1 MPRDYV
7 VGMARA
13 AMVFFAAVIA
23 IHALRYYGT
32 LGNVWF
38 HIDPRLRAVIQQA
51 PVQALTHMLI
61 APIALFV
68 GPFQFYP
75 RLRAR
80 APRIHRWL
88 GRIYVAACL
97 IAGMGALATTP
108 YASGGPTAGLG
119 FGILA
124 VCWIITTSAAWQAAV
139 RRDFNRHRLFMRY
152 SYAMTFAA
160 VTLRLQIPIGF
171 ALGGV
176 SYSAMSRYLS
186 YTSWLPN
193 VILVALYSA
202 FEQRR
207 RPRSAPV
214 E

>member
-23 IHALRYYGT
+23 IHALRYYGA
-32 LGNVWF
+32 LGNIWF
-38 HIDPRLRAVIQQA
+38 DIDPKLKAVIRHA

-97 IAGMGALATTP
+97 IAGMGALATAP
-108 YASGGPTAGLG
+108 NASGGPVAGLG

-124 VCWIITTSAAWQAAV
+124 VCWIITTFAAWQAAV
-139 RRDFNRHRLFMRY
+139 QRDFDRHRLLMRY

-160 VTLRLQIPIGF
+160 VTLRLQIPIGL
-171 ALGGV
+171 ALGGA
-176 SYSAMSRYLS
+176 SYSAISPYLS
-186 YTSWLPN
+186 YTSWIPN
-193 VILVALYSA
+193 VTLVALYSA
-202 FEQRR
+202 FERRR
-207 RPRSAPV
+207 RPRAVPA